1 MELGDQRT
9 VVTPICL
16 ARARWKTKAV
26 HLQKHAPQSPHDT
39 LPPLA
44 ALPLPAAANVDD
56 AADAGNFA
64 FAGVANCRLG
74 TFAFAGVATCRPGT
88 GLGHFFD
95 PAVVGKGRKLLVFAE
110 GPELSSTD
118 HGCRDAGPT
127 TTLSPGDRTIQ
138 PP

>member
-56 AADAGNFA
+56 AAAAGN
-64 FAGVANCRLG
+64 
-74 TFAFAGVATCRPGT
+74 FAFAGVATCRPGT

-110 GPELSSTD
+110 GPELSSAD